1 MAELLLAI
9 LDYGM
14 GNLRSV
20 SKALEVAARAH
31 PAVKVAV
38 TSDPVEAGRAAG
50 VILPGVGAFGAAMAN
65 LEKSGLDRVVREVI
79 ADGRP
84 FLGICL
90 GLQLLFDESEEH
102 FADDTLPRGLGIL
115 PGRVRRFPVGL
126 KVPQIGW
133 NQLNLRFREPH
144 QNPLWR
150 GVPQGAYAYF
160 VHSYYVDPQDP
171 GVIAATS
178 GYGIEFTAAVWQE
191 NLFAVQF
198 HPEKSSQVGLE
209 MLRNFACAVGRAAGA
224 TDFFLPAIDLRHG
237 RCVRLVQGDPGRET
251 RYAEDPVEVAR
262 ELVRQGARRLHV
274 VDLDGAFAGEPRQ
287 LELVAGICRAVPEA
301 RVELGGGLRT
311 LEQIEAAFAA
321 GVKDVIV
328 GSALLSNEA
337 LVAEACRRHPGQVTA
352 GIDVRGGR
360 VAVGGWQEES
370 SVTAQEAVRRA
381 AALGVRRFIVTD
393 ISQDGTL
400 QGPNFKLIW
409 EIAAAGPGL
418 EFVVSGGVRG
428 AEDVRAAAAVG
439 WPVTGVVV
447 GRALYDRRLTVA
459 EALAAARRGLI
470 LRPEPESPAAG
481 PEPDPAAAAAAP
493 DDVT

>member
-1 MAELLLAI
+1 MAEVLLAI

-20 SKALEVAARAH
+20 SKALELATR
-31 PAVKVAV
+31 PFPELKVVV
-38 TSDPVEAGRAAG
+38 TSDPAVAGRAAG
-50 VILPGVGAFGAAMAN
+50 VVLPGVGAFGAAMAN
-65 LEKSGLDRVVREVI
+65 LERSGLDRVVREAI
-79 ADGRP
+79 AGGSP

-90 GLQLLFDESEEH
+90 GLQLLFDGSEER
-102 FADDTLPRGLGIL
+102 FAEDTLPRGLGIL
-115 PGRVRRFPVGL
+115 PGRVRRFPAGL

-133 NQLNLRFREPH
+133 NQLNLRPREPE
-144 QNPLWR
+144 NPLWR
-150 GVPQGAYAYF
+150 GVHQGAYAYF
-160 VHSYYVDPQDP
+160 VHSYYVDPQDQ

-178 GYGIEFTAAVWQE
+178 EYGIEFAAAVWWE

-198 HPEKSSQVGLE
+198 HPEKSSGVGLQ
-209 MLRNFACAVGRAAGA
+209 MLRNFAAAVERAAGA
-224 TDFFLPAIDLRHG
+224 ADFFLPAIDLRAG
-237 RCVRLVQGDPGRET
+237 RCVRLVRGDPGRET
-251 RYAEDPVEVAR
+251 RYADDPVEVAK

-287 LELVAGICRAVPEA
+287 LQLVAAICRAVPDV

-328 GSALLSNEA
+328 GSALLSNEE

-352 GIDVRGGR
+352 GVDVRDGR
-360 VAVGGWQEES
+360 VAVSGWQEES
-370 SVTAQEAVRRA
+370 TLTAAEAVRRA
-381 AALGVRRFIVTD
+381 IALGVRRFIVTD

-400 QGPNFKLIW
+400 AGPNLDLIR
-409 EIAAAGPGL
+409 EIAAAVCRDTAGSL
-418 EFVVSGGVRG
+418 EFEVVVSGGVRG
-428 AEDVRAAAAVG
+428 AEDIRAAAALG
-439 WPVTGVVV
+439 LPVAGVIA

-470 LRPEPESPAAG
+470 LRPETEPEQVRQFAF
-481 PEPDPAAAAAAP
+481 
-493 DDVT
+493 